1 MDQGFLEV
9 PAPSSLARLNFS
21 DGLASVEWDIP
32 LPFYLCA
39 MGVLGLI
46 CTWRAEAPRKLPAL
60 FVQTPALCGGV
71 AGDGSSGRAA
81 CCGALALT
89 GGPRVAP

>member
-1 MDQGFLEV
+1 MDQGSLEV
-9 PAPSSLARLNFS
+9 PALSSLARLNFS

-60 FVQTPALCGGV
+60 CGGV

-89 GGPRVAP
+89 GGRRVAP